1 MFKNLR
7 KYLYMIWLGKKFIPI
22 FRHVYLDTQLDEHDR
37 YHALSKERQNYSLSV
52 LEYLNVVPVMHGG
65 LPEANRVLY
74 IANHRSLLDIIS
86 IESLFSTQ
94 QKAGMWIAKQTL
106 LDNKIYGKFFEYSGC
121 IAVDLKAGK
130 GMLAFFKKIKHIF
143 QVAPDL
149 NLFMFPEGERFG
161 GEGVGPFQPG
171 AEKIAKANKMQ
182 IVPIY
187 IDDQLEKVYQASPFK
202 QPYEV
207 HIHIGEPLALENI
220 EEQYRAFMDAA
231 KTLTPK
237 TA

>member
-7 KYLYMIWLGKKFIPI
+7 KYLYMIVLGKKHIPI
-22 FRHVYLDTQLDEHDR
+22 FRDIYLDDSLNEHDR
-37 YHALSKERQNYSLSV
+37 YHALSRERQNYSNSV
-52 LEYLNVVPVMHGG
+52 LAYLNVQPVMHGT
-65 LPEANRVLY
+65 LPENNRVLY
-74 IANHRSLLDIIS
+74 IINHRSLLDIICM
-86 IESLFSTQ
+86 ESLFADGG
-94 QKAGMWIAKQTL
+94 KAGMWIAKQTL

-161 GEGVGPFQPG
+161 GEGLGRFQSG

-182 IVPIY
+182 LVPVF
-187 IDDQLEKVYQASPFK
+187 IDDKLEAVYQAAPFK
-202 QPYEV
+202 SPYEV
-207 HIHIGEPLALENI
+207 HIHVGEPLELKEVEA
-220 EEQYRAFMDAA
+220 QYRAFMEKVKGSA
-231 KTLTPK
+231 KK
-237 TA
+237 G